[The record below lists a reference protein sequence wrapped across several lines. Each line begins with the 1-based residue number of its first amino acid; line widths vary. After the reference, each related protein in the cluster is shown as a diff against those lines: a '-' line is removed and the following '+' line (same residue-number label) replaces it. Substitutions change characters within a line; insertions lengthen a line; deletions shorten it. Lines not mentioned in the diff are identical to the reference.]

1 MIISIDQAALDSDT
15 GLLSGP
21 QDSMQLQPL
30 LVEFVIYLASR
41 EGQTVSRDELIAEVW
56 NDYPGADQ
64 SLTNAV
70 YKLRSALSAVG
81 ADKSCL
87 QTVPKR
93 GYRLCSVSMSYTQN
107 TGDGRPSPRLQRWLL
122 VMLTVVT
129 LALIAAVWLQK
140 PWSDQSAQ
148 RKSIAVLA
156 FDDLSEDNSKL
167 YLARGLA
174 EQLTTRLA
182 RTTDLRVIG
191 RTSSFALSGKGLTVA
206 EIAEKLQVNHILEG
220 SVQSAREHI
229 RINVQLI
236 DVQQNRHLWSQSYDD
251 STENL
256 FVMQDRIVE
265 DTISAIGAVVAN
277 NRPVPEQNIA
287 GDAYEDYLQAKF
299 LATQGST
306 AAADHA
312 LQLLDDLLAEYP
324 YHVPG
329 LTLMSRLQFRRQQ
342 FELSR
347 QYLQRALQVDP
358 HDALAN
364 SYQAW
369 DELMQKRE
377 PRTAAASMRQAVRSE
392 PDNPDVLMTAAR
404 FARAIGHQ
412 DQAIALAARAVEI
425 DPYCALCLYQL
436 AQAQYH
442 NHDYALAAQTLARYQ
457 RIGKGGWVL
466 SARIKVMQQKPEAAL
481 AALQR
486 QFPPAAYEP
495 YWLAAKAMALQQ
507 LGQDAAYQSVLEKLQ
522 PWADREPRA
531 LAYVYA
537 WAGDHD
543 RAFELL
549 YSRLD
554 DYFDSLHDH
563 PDLQPLQDDPR
574 WQELLIRA
582 GMADAWV
589 AAIRITGHEQ
599 N

>member
-1 MIISIDQAALDSDT
+1 MIISIDQAALDTDS

-30 LVEFVIYLASR
+30 LVDFVIYLASHA
-41 EGQTVSRDELIAEVW
+41 GQTISRDTLIAEVW

-70 YKLRSALSAVG
+70 YKMRAALAEVG
-81 ADKSCL
+81 ADKRCL

-93 GYRLCSVSMSYTQN
+93 GYRLCSAVVLDAEDDSSQRRIM
-107 TGDGRPSPRLQRWLL
+107 RWLPVMVALLMLLAVL
-122 VMLTVVT
+122 VAAMLYR
-129 LALIAAVWLQK
+129 A
-140 PWSDQSAQ
+140 PSDQPGEET
-148 RKSIAVLA
+148 SIAVLA
-156 FDDLSEDNSKL
+156 FDDLSEDNSKQ
-167 YLARGLA
+167 YLAHGLA
-174 EQLTTRLA
+174 EQLTTSLSRA
-182 RTTDLRVIG
+182 TDMRVIG

-251 STENL
+251 SPENL
-256 FVMQDRIVE
+256 FAMQDRIVE
-265 DTISAIGAVVAN
+265 DTISAIGAVMTNYRTA
-277 NRPVPEQNIA
+277 PEQNIA
-287 GDAYEDYLQAKF
+287 GVAYEDYLQAKF
-299 LATQGST
+299 FAAQGST
-306 AAADHA
+306 AAADQA
-312 LQLLDDLLAEYP
+312 LQLLNDLLAEYP
-324 YHVPG
+324 NHVPG

-369 DELMQKRE
+369 DVLMQERDPRE
-377 PRTAAASMRQAVRSE
+377 AAAAMRTALHSE

-412 DQAIALAARAVEI
+412 DQAVALAERAVAV
-425 DPYCALCLYQL
+425 DPYCGPCLYQL

-442 NHDYALAAQTLARYQ
+442 NHDYALAAQTLAGYQ

-466 SARIKVMQQKPEAAL
+466 SARIKIMQQQPEAAL

-486 QFPPAAYEP
+486 QLPPAAYEP

-522 PWADREPRA
+522 PWAAREPRA

-537 WAGDHD
+537 WSGAHD
-543 RAFELL
+543 LAYELL
-549 YSRLD
+549 NSRLD

-574 WQELLIRA
+574 WQELLTRA
-582 GMADAWV
+582 GMADAV
-589 AAIRITGHEQ
+589 VEDIRITGHEQ